1 MYNSIQQYTTIFVFF
16 FCGVANGSPPPGL
29 SQLCRNTRASSGPG
43 AGMFRT
49 LGKSRPVASL
59 RRPGVRR
66 SPPVGPK
73 SQSHSLGSPRHVSL
87 HGPSQRAFHTPHEV
101 DRRVVS
107 WSVLIVKDTRQAP
120 HGDARGFQNVHV
132 RKGEGSIQ
140 IFMCGLTGNP

>member
-1 MYNSIQQYTTIFVFF
+1 MEPDPFF

-29 SQLCRNTRASSGPG
+29 SQLCRNARASSGPG

-59 RRPGVRR
+59 RHPGVRR
-66 SPPVGPK
+66 SPPVCPK
-73 SQSHSLGSPRHVSL
+73 SQSQSLGSPRHVSL

-107 WSVLIVKDTRQAP
+107 WSVLIDQDTRQ
-120 HGDARGFQNVHV
+120 
-132 RKGEGSIQ
+132 GEGTLRVSRTCTLGRGKVRFRF
-140 IFMCGLTGNP
+140 FMCGLTGNP